1 MYQVNAGRGKNGI
14 NVDSNPAHCQA
25 LHCSMDLHANYVVFF
40 FLLKYCTEYMTWV
53 NRGLSWRVGSV
64 LILQFFF
71 VLIYI
76 IIFFI
81 SHSLLSLPFPF
92 SSKIVQSLMYGG
104 SCAETLSK
112 KWENASLCSQEI
124 GFPKRYLAFKRA
136 WLPAMDNRTHGIRQV
151 VNVVVPRPKV

>member
-1 MYQVNAGRGKNGI
+1 MLEGEKMGSTLTATQRIARPSIVPWI
-14 NVDSNPAHCQA
+14 CM
-25 LHCSMDLHANYVVFF
+25 LIMWCSF